1 MKAAVSAEQLQR
13 EKKNHVGASL
23 EVVVTGNH
31 LKAADH

>member
-13 EKKNHVGASL
+13 EKKNQVEAGL
-23 EVVVTGNH
+23 EVCLTGNH